1 MTPEAQLKLDCRNI
15 AKRRGLVFW
24 NITGK
29 GINGIPDTL
38 CGKVGGGVAFVE
50 FKRPDGK
57 GVVSVQQGLRVADLR
72 AVGVEAWI
80 VDSVEVYVSV
90 IEGTM
95 L

>member
-1 MTPEAQLKLDCRNI
+1 MKPEGGLKANCRKI
-15 AKRRGLVFW
+15 AKKRHLIFW
-24 NITGK
+24 NIEGK

-80 VDSVEVYVSV
+80 VDSVGAYVSI

>member
-1 MTPEAQLKLDCRNI
+1 MTPEGQLKSDCRSI
-15 AKRRGLVFW
+15 AKKRHLVFW
-24 NITGK
+24 NIEGK

-57 GVVSVQQGLRVADLR
+57 GVVSVQQERRVADLR

-80 VDSVEVYVSV
+80 VDSVEAYVSI